1 MLGSFLHPDMFSE
14 TFPMSLFLP
23 GITRYADIPHISAL
37 CAPRPLL
44 LMNPIDGGA
53 KVMSAGKAESL
64 FSWTKRIYEMLES
77 GGNFRMFWKSNGW
90 EEFLLEWID
99 RSLD

>member
-1 MLGSFLHPDMFSE
+1 
-14 TFPMSLFLP
+14 
-23 GITRYADIPHISAL
+23 
-37 CAPRPLL
+37 
-44 LMNPIDGGA
+44 
-53 KVMSAGKAESL
+53 
-64 FSWTKRIYEMLES
+64 MLES